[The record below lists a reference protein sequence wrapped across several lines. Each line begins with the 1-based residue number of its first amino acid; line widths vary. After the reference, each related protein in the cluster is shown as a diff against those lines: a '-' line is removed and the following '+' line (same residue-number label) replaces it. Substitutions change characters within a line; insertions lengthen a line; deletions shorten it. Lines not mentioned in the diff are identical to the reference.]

1 MAKKRFTDGL
11 ATLFDNAFDGSAPEL
26 EANDVQSPEAA
37 ADTDKVSL
45 DIDVPVK
52 TKKARKKLSNNKGFT
67 SSLDFLNE
75 TFENEGFG
83 NSRKTSRRTGLDF
96 LIRSTVDPTDEDRF
110 PEGGKEPDTKRV
122 TLIFHKD
129 HLAELKEIAKKRNIF
144 LKDLVREMVVQFLDK

>member
-11 ATLFDNAFDGSAPEL
+11 ATLFDNAFDAPAPQP
-26 EANDVQSPEAA
+26 EANDVESPQAE

-52 TKKARKKLSNNKGFT
+52 TKKARKKLSSNKGFT

-83 NSRKTSRRTGLDF
+83 TSRK
-96 LIRSTVDPTDEDRF
+96 
-110 PEGGKEPDTKRV
+110 
-122 TLIFHKD
+122 
-129 HLAELKEIAKKRNIF
+129 
-144 LKDLVREMVVQFLDK
+144 